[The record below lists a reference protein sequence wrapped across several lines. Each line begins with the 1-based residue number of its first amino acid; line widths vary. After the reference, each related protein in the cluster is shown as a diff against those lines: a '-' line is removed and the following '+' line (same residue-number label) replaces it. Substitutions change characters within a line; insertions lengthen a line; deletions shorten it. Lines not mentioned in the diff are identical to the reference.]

1 MDWAKASL
9 PATRRCTPVTTP
21 TGALL
26 HGLKFISAMLT
37 VPLATGSP
45 LPQVR
50 GLLPYAC
57 HGHDLWSNVGFVSAH

>member
-9 PATRRCTPVTTP
+9 PATNRCTPVTTP

-26 HGLKFISAMLT
+26 HGLKFISAVLT
-37 VPLATGSP
+37 EPLAGSP
-45 LPQVR
+45 LPHVR

-57 HGHDLWSNVGFVSAH
+57 HGHDLWSNVVFSAH